1 MIDVIIPCYN
11 AEQTLQQA
19 VQSVLN
25 QAELG
30 TLWIIDDASTDNTF
44 ALAKQFEA
52 QVPHKIRVEQMPR
65 NSGVAKARNWGALQ
79 SDAEVIAFLDADDA
93 YENGALQVAEAIF
106 HFRPEAMVVR
116 LALKPVGIAERYASH
131 PNFEYAW
138 QHMRMTC
145 GGNVVFRRA
154 FLLACGGFPQYQLF
168 RELDG
173 EDGALGIATTKISYV
188 ATAFTEVGI
197 LHYCRDGMHAE
208 RLLDA
213 VLFNKHPENVTEEK
227 MAQANA
233 VTDNIC
239 QQITAL
245 VHHLKQ
251 EQAGIYPLVL
261 TREDIA

>member
-11 AEQTLQQA
+11 AEQTLQRA

-52 QVPHKIRVEQMPR
+52 QVPHKIKVEQMPR
-65 NSGVAKARNWGALQ
+65 NSGVAKARNWGELQ
-79 SDAEVIAFLDADDA
+79 SDAEFIAFLDTDDA

-131 PNFEYAW
+131 LNFEYTW

-145 GGNVVFRRA
+145 GGNMVFRRA
-154 FLLACGGFPQYQLF
+154 FFLACGGFP
-168 RELDG
+168 
-173 EDGALGIATTKISYV
+173 
-188 ATAFTEVGI
+188 
-197 LHYCRDGMHAE
+197 
-208 RLLDA
+208 
-213 VLFNKHPENVTEEK
+213 
-227 MAQANA
+227 
-233 VTDNIC
+233 
-239 QQITAL
+239 
-245 VHHLKQ
+245 
-251 EQAGIYPLVL
+251 
-261 TREDIA
+261 